1 MELTVFENEKFGEIR
16 STIINGEPWFVLAD
30 ICKVL
35 ELKNPSV
42 SASSLQPD
50 ERSKM
55 ILGRQGE
62 ANIINE
68 SGLYTL
74 IISSRK
80 KKAIAFRK
88 WVTSEVLPSIRK
100 TGSYSINESAIN
112 ATPANLEL
120 EKYKAETDRIN
131 AESQKKLADIS
142 VLKETV
148 QMLRESIP
156 DAEGEYKESLG
167 AKLFELLNGGPLEKE
182 EKERPLYKANKIGK
196 MIGISGNM
204 VGRIAN
210 KNNLKRSSFGKQIP
224 YLQDGKIHYN
234 FCYYESVVPKIKKCL
249 KENK

>member
-16 STIINGEPWFVLAD
+16 TLEIEGQTWFVASD
-30 ICKVL
+30 ICNAL
-35 ELKNPSV
+35 SIKNPTM
-42 SASSLQPD
+42 AMDKLDND
-50 ERSKM
+50 ERAKFN
-55 ILGRQGE
+55 LGRQGE
-62 ANIINE
+62 TNVVNE
-68 SGLYTL
+68 YGLYSLVLT
-74 IISSRK
+74 SRK
-80 KKAIAFRK
+80 PQAKEFKRWI
-88 WVTSEVLPSIRK
+88 THEVIPSIRK
-100 TGSYSINESAIN
+100 TGSYSVNESAIN
-112 ATPANLEL
+112 AIPANLEL

-167 AKLFELLNGGPLEKE
+167 TKLFELLNGGPLEKE
-182 EKERPLYKANKIGK
+182 EERPLYKANEIGK
-196 MIGISGNM
+196 MIGISRNM

-234 FCYYESVVPKIKKCL
+234 FCYYESVVPEIKNCL